1 MNTAKIYR
9 MNLGFTAD
17 QISEA
22 IIESVKRNN
31 LKSGYIR
38 PFAFY
43 DDSRSS
49 FCTEG
54 LHTHQG
60 GPRFH

>member
-1 MNTAKIYR
+1 MSSPPQLKMAYNGPTKIYR

-43 DDSRSS
+43 DDIIPNHRKI
-49 FCTEG
+49 
-54 LHTHQG
+54 
-60 GPRFH
+60 